1 MTLIYNI
8 TIQVNWII
16 HEEWLPWMQEV
27 HIPEVMSTGMFTH
40 FRILRL
46 LEIDETEGP
55 TYAIQYF
62 ASHREKYDYY
72 IENHAA
78 ALREK
83 TFAKWSDQFHAF
95 RTLMEVVN

>member
-8 TIQVNWII
+8 TIQVNWGI
-16 HEEWLPWMQEV
+16 HSEWLPWMQEV

-40 FRILRL
+40 HRMLRL
-46 LEIDETEGP
+46 LEIDETDGP

-62 ASHREKYDYY
+62 AANREKYDYY
-72 IENHAA
+72 IEQHAA

-83 TFAKWSDQFHAF
+83 TFAMWSDQFHAF

>member
-8 TIQVNWII
+8 TIQVNWGI
-16 HEEWLPWMQEV
+16 HNEWLPWMQEV

-40 FRILRL
+40 HRILRL
-46 LEIDETEGP
+46 LEIDETDGP

-62 ASHREKYDYY
+62 AANREKYDYY
-72 IENHAA
+72 IEHHAA

-83 TFAKWSDQFHAF
+83 TLAMWSDQFHAF
-95 RTLMEVVN
+95 RSLMEVVN